1 MSSHRS
7 ILDVIDTGDA
17 RRTTQLIRIL
27 VLTLILVLIRR
38 PVCRVVAR
46 IIVAVVRRSAAVD
59 LAYQSFG
66 VELLRVGR
74 PLLGFA
80 HYRTRC
86 AILGGHHFD
95 SERLGRCA
103 RRLLLLYVT
112 HFGVFALAK
121 VSERVYWL

>member
-1 MSSHRS
+1 MVSSHRA

-27 VLTLILVLIRR
+27 VLTLILICRSVRR
-38 PVCRVVAR
+38 SVVG
-46 IIVAVVRRSAAVD
+46 IIVAIVRRSAAVD
-59 LAYQSFG
+59 LAYQYFG

-74 PLLGFA
+74 SPLGFA

-95 SERLGRCA
+95 SERLGRRA